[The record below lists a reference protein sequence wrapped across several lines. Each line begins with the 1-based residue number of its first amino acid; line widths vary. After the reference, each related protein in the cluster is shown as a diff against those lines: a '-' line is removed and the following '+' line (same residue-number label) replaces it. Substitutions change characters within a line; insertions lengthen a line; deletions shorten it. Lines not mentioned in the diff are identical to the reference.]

1 MRYYKHQIA
10 ATKGQVMDKF
20 TLLSIKR
27 IETDINNLKNFG
39 ATSDGGVTRLPFTK
53 EDKDARNYLVNAMKK
68 AGLNVRIDTVGSIIG
83 RLEGNDPKLPT
94 VLIGSHYDSVINGGS
109 LDGLLGIVAG
119 IEAVRVIKE
128 QNISLSHSIEIIAF
142 SDEEGVRFGGG
153 FLGSRAMT
161 GELGH
166 DELFSFHDENGVSLR
181 EAMESQLFN
190 PQDIKASLK
199 KPVDIKA
206 FLELH
211 IEQGPV
217 LDKNNIDVGIVTSI
231 VGMQRYTIEIIGRPD
246 HAGTTPMDMRLD
258 PLSLATK
265 VISKISSWATVDDPE
280 AVATVGSLKVE
291 PCAVNIVPG
300 KVTFTLDIRARD
312 ICHIHR
318 LIEKVISMTEEL
330 CGKDYKFNIEK
341 NLDVKPAYMADY
353 IQNIIEEKIKEK
365 GYSYKKMHSGAGHDA
380 LIMSHI
386 ADTALI
392 FVPSKN
398 GRSHSP
404 EEYTNSVHL
413 LMGTE
418 ILYETIVEL
427 AK

>member
-1 MRYYKHQIA
+1 
-10 ATKGQVMDKF
+10 MDKF

-27 IETDINNLKNFG
+27 IENDISKLKSFG
-39 ATSDGGVTRLPFTK
+39 ATIEGGVTRLPFTK
-53 EDKDARNYLVNAMKK
+53 EDQDARNYLVTIMKK
-68 AGLNVRIDTVGSIIG
+68 AGLNVHIDTAGSVIG
-83 RLEGNDPKLPT
+83 RLEGTDPSLPCIL
-94 VLIGSHYDSVINGGS
+94 VGSHYDSVINGGT

-119 IEAVRVIKE
+119 IEAMRVIKE
-128 QNISLSHSIEIIAF
+128 QNIVLSHSVEIIAF

-166 DELFSFHDENGVSLR
+166 DELFSSYDKNGISLR

-190 PQDIKASLK
+190 PQDIKSSLK
-199 KPVDIKA
+199 KAADIKA

-217 LDKNNIDVGIVTSI
+217 LDTNNIDIGVVTSI
-231 VGMQRYTIEIIGRPD
+231 VGMQRYIIDIIGRPD
-246 HAGTTPMDMRLD
+246 HAGTTPMNMRLD
-258 PLSLATK
+258 PLALATK
-265 VISKISSWATVDDPE
+265 VISSISSWATIDDPE

-291 PCAVNIVPG
+291 PCAVNIIPG
-300 KVTFTLDIRARD
+300 KVTFTLDIRAKD

-318 LIEKVISMTEEL
+318 LIEKVIAMTEEL
-330 CGKDYKFNIEK
+330 CGNTFKFNIEK
-341 NLDVKPAYMADY
+341 SLDVKPAYMADY
-353 IQNIIEEKIKEK
+353 LQDIMEEKIKEK

-386 ADTALI
+386 TDTGMI

-404 EEYTNSVHL
+404 EEYTNSAHL

-418 ILYETIVEL
+418 ILYETILEL